1 MTMAWRDYLGKDAGW
16 KLFSLLM
23 AILIWASIRAGLEDD
38 VALRKVVVNP
48 LKAAQSEADRMS
60 EPFLRPVSALR
71 LPSDQHR
78 YRVTPPLVQVVVRAG
93 PAILRTLDEADV
105 QVFIDVA
112 DFESNPGVVAGKVP
126 CAIQVR
132 VPPGVSFVRSEP
144 SAVVVERLSQQ
155 ANGAQP
161 DPKP

>member
-1 MTMAWRDYLGKDAGW
+1 MGWRHYIGNDVGW

-23 AILIWASIRAGLEDD
+23 AILIWGSIRSGLDD
-38 VALRKVVVNP
+38 GVGLRKVVVNP
-48 LKAAQSEADRMS
+48 LKAAQAEVDRMS
-60 EPFLRPVSALR
+60 EPILRPVSALR

-78 YRVTPPLVQVVVRAG
+78 YRVTPPLVQVVVRAT
-93 PAILRTLDEADV
+93 PRILQTMDETDV

-132 VPPGVSFVRSEP
+132 VPPGVTFVRSEP
-144 SAVVVERLSQQ
+144 SAVVVERLAPQ